1 LNAGIGLLHWIGQP
15 RSFVRSLAILAAAI
29 AIATGVRYLLELL
42 IPATV
47 PFAFYFPAVLVAAAT
62 GGLLFG
68 LLATVL
74 SVVVAAYLFLGMRGL
89 PAAHDPTQLVSIAVF
104 VFNGVLITLAA
115 AALRNAIMRRRRAE
129 DAQRLLS
136 GERQEF
142 FRTLDAVLAHAPI
155 GYGFVDSDYAYAQIN
170 SELSRVFGIRS
181 EYVIGGPITEFPPL
195 NAPAVAPAV
204 EQVFGTGE
212 SIAGIELLR
221 ETPGEPETLRAWL
234 AGFFPVRNERGE
246 VEVVGTALLDISELK
261 RIERALALSERQFRA
276 VAEAMPQL
284 VWSTLPDGNY
294 DYYNQQC
301 VDFAGSAPGAGWK
314 QLLHPDDRER
324 TKLAWEHS
332 LSTGEPYAVEY
343 RFKSKRGEYHWFLGR
358 AVPLRDR
365 NGKIERWFG
374 TATDITEMVADR
386 TAKMAEANSKLR
398 AEIFER
404 SLAEERLRSEI
415 LERTRAEEQLRQA
428 SKMEAV
434 GRLTG
439 GLAHDFN
446 NLLTVVMGNIEAI
459 QRRVKKEGSDEKV
472 RGYADFAMQGVR
484 RAAALTKRLLAF
496 SRGQPLEPTPVN
508 ANELVSSMTELFA
521 RTIGEKIALKTS
533 IVENLWTVEADANQ
547 LEASLLN
554 LVVNAR
560 DAMPNG
566 GSLTI
571 ETSNVQ
577 LDQAY
582 AAEHDGIAP
591 GDYVAIS
598 VSDTGSGMSKETLA
612 RVFEPFFT
620 TKPAGQGTGLGL
632 SQIYGFVKQS
642 GGHVQIE
649 SEPGKGTRAR
659 ILLPRY
665 AGAAGDAAA
674 KRGADEDDR
683 NTVLIVEDD
692 DDVRRYA
699 VGMFQELGFGVL
711 EAADGGAALRILEAR
726 PEIRFMFTDVG
737 LPGDYNGKELA
748 DEARRRRP
756 YLKVLYTTGYARTDI
771 LRQGRLDA
779 NALVVTKPFTF
790 DEFSAKV
797 RAVFD
802 SKEKNMILLVEDEVL
817 VAAVAA
823 ESLRDFGF
831 EVVEVTTAKA
841 ALARA
846 NQDIA
851 GLRVAIIDIGLP
863 DKKGDVLAAELRQL
877 RSDLPI
883 IVATGHSGD
892 SVPKDLR
899 DSGRFAIL
907 GKPYDSQQLKKA
919 LTSVGVVA

>member
-1 LNAGIGLLHWIGQP
+1 M
-15 RSFVRSLAILAAAI
+15 VRSLAILLAAI
-29 AIATGVRYLLELL
+29 ALATGVRYLLGLL
-42 IPATV
+42 VPATV
-47 PFAFYFPAVLVAAAT
+47 PFAFYFPAVLIAAVT
-62 GGLLFG
+62 GGLWCG

-74 SVVVAAYLFLGMRGL
+74 SVLAAAYLFLGMRGL
-89 PAAHDPTQLVSIAVF
+89 PAADDPTQLVSIGVF
-104 VFNGVLITLAA
+104 IVNGILITLAA
-115 AALRNAIMRRRRAE
+115 SALRNALMRRRRAE

-142 FRTLDAVLAHAPI
+142 FRTLDAVLAHAPL
-155 GYGFVDSDYAYAQIN
+155 GYGFIDGQYAYAQVN
-170 SELSRVFGIRS
+170 GELARVFGVRS
-181 EYVIGGPITEFPPL
+181 EYIVGRPITEFPPL
-195 NAPAVAPAV
+195 NAAQFAPAV

-212 SIAGIELLR
+212 SIASLELLR
-221 ETPGEPETLRAWL
+221 EIPGEPESLRAWL
-234 AGFFPVRNERGE
+234 AGLFPVRNERGE
-246 VEVVGTALLDISELK
+246 VEVVGVALLDISEVK
-261 RIERALALSERQFRA
+261 RVERALGVSERQFRA

-284 VWSTLPDGNY
+284 VWSTLPDGTY

-301 VDFAGSAPGAGWK
+301 VDFAGSPPGHAWK
-314 QLLHPDDRER
+314 QLLHAEDRER
-324 TKLAWEHS
+324 TKTAWEHS
-332 LSTGEPYAVEY
+332 LATGEPYEVEY
-343 RFKSKRGEYHWFLGR
+343 RFKSKAGEYHWFLGR

-365 NGKIERWFG
+365 YGKIERWFG

-386 TAKMAEANSKLR
+386 TAKMAEANTKLR
-398 AEIFER
+398 AEVFER

-459 QRRVKKEGSDEKV
+459 QRRMKEGGDEKV

-521 RTIGEKIALKTS
+521 RTIGEKIALKTAV
-533 IVENLWTVEADANQ
+533 VENLWTVEADANQ

-571 ETSNVQ
+571 ETSNVR
-577 LDQAY
+577 LDEEY
-582 AAEHDGIAP
+582 AEAHDGARP

-598 VSDTGSGMSKETLA
+598 VSDTGVGMPKETLA

-649 SEPGKGTRAR
+649 SEVGKGTRAK
-659 ILLPRY
+659 IFLPRL
-665 AGAAGDAAA
+665 AGPNSADARKHEAN
-674 KRGADEDDR
+674 GGDR

-699 VGMFQELGFGVL
+699 VSMFQELGFSVL

-802 SKEKNMILLVEDEVL
+802 AKEKHMILLVEDEVL

-823 ESLRDFGF
+823 ETLREFGF

-841 ALARA
+841 ALDRA
-846 NQDIA
+846 IKDIA
-851 GLRVAIIDIGLP
+851 GLKAAIVDIGLP
-863 DKKGDVLAAELRQL
+863 DKKGDVLAAELRKL

-892 SVPKDLR
+892 AVPKELR
-899 DSGRFAIL
+899 DSAKFAIL
-907 GKPYDSQQLKKA
+907 GKPYDSTELRKA
-919 LTSVGVVA
+919 LSDVGVVA